1 MMNSMIS
8 SYELM
13 VFDAATRVEK
23 YKKNRTRVLVQVGQ
37 CSVSV
42 GAYLLADKL
51 QRSLN
56 ERSIDVV
63 ITGCDGACFAAPQ
76 VIVHHQSGDISYF
89 QNVDHENLDEIRNSV
104 LNNENIKPSVDL
116 ERFFSSQ
123 YLSLM
128 SGIGEIDPYSLDE
141 YLSIGGYNGLLKAL
155 CVPPTEVILEVAQSG
170 LLGRGGAYFPAS
182 RKWEAARNT
191 DSAERFLV
199 VNAEE
204 GEPGLFKDRHILE
217 GMPHR
222 LLEGALIAAYASGS
236 SKCYVYVNAEAHLS
250 VQRLS
255 KAISAAQ
262 DAGLIGKRILGSD
275 FNCTVELRTGAG
287 GYVCGEETTLINT
300 MEGVRREPR
309 LKPPFP
315 VVSGLFQKPTV
326 INNVETLVNVPTI
339 LVNGAARFAQIGLPE
354 ATGTKLYSL
363 SGSVCRPGLMELPMG
378 VTLRQIVVDVGGGS
392 LPERRAK
399 LLAVGGPSSGVLPIS
414 KIDTQM
420 KPGWLH
426 ESGVVMGGGGVI
438 VLDEEVSVQEVVRS
452 LAQYNASESC
462 GKCTPCR
469 EGTPRVVEKL
479 AELADND
486 DSTNTIRDLE
496 LLSDILAGA
505 SLCGLGQMAGNIVQS
520 GLYFFR
526 DELTGQNENV

>member
-1 MMNSMIS
+1 MVNSMVS
-8 SYELM
+8 SYERM
-13 VFDAATRVEK
+13 VFDAATRVEE
-23 YKKNRTRVLVQVGQ
+23 YKKDRTRILVQVGQ

-42 GAYLLADKL
+42 GAYSLAYEL
-51 QRSLN
+51 QRSWN
-56 ERSIDVV
+56 EPGIDIVT
-63 ITGCDGACFAAPQ
+63 TGCDGACFAAPQ
-76 VIVHHQSGDISYF
+76 VIVHHTSGDVSYF
-89 QNVDHENLDEIRNSV
+89 QNVDHENLEVIRDSV
-104 LNNENIKPSVDL
+104 LNNGHTKPSFDL
-116 ERFFSSQ
+116 ENFFSPQ
-123 YLSLM
+123 HLSLM
-128 SGIGEIDPYSLDE
+128 SGIGETDPNSLDE
-141 YLSIGGYNGLLKAL
+141 YLAIGGYNGLLKAL
-155 CVPPTEVILEVAQSG
+155 CVTPTEVILEVSQSG
-170 LLGRGGAYFPAS
+170 LLGRGGAYFPTS
-182 RKWEAARNT
+182 RKWETARNT
-191 DSAERFLV
+191 DSLERFLI

-222 LLEGALIAAYASGS
+222 LLEGALIAAYASGC

-255 KAISAAQ
+255 EAIKSAQ
-262 DAGLIGKRILGSD
+262 DAGLIGNHILGSD

-315 VVSGLFQKPTV
+315 VEVGLFQKPTV
-326 INNVETLVNVPTI
+326 INNVETLANVPGI
-339 LVNGAARFAQIGLPE
+339 LLNGAAKFAQIGLPE

-363 SGSVCRPGLMELPMG
+363 SGSVCRPGLIELPMG
-378 VTLRQIVVDVGGGS
+378 VSLSQIVIDVGGGS
-392 LPERRAK
+392 LPGRSAK

-414 KIDTQM
+414 EIDTQM

-426 ESGVVMGGGGVI
+426 KSGVVMGGGGVI
-438 VLDEEVSVQEVVRS
+438 VLDEAVPVQDVVRS

-479 AELADND
+479 SGLADDD
-486 DSTNTIRDLE
+486 DSIHIIRDLE

-505 SLCGLGQMAGNIVQS
+505 SLCGLGQMAGNIVKS
-520 GLYFFR
+520 GLYFFK
-526 DELTGQNENV
+526 DELTGRNENV